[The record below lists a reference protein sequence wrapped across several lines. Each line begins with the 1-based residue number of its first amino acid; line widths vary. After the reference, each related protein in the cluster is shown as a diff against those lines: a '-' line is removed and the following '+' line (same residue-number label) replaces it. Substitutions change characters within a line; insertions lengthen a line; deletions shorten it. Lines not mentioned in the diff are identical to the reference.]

1 MRFLIFYNYVVM
13 KKKGNY
19 TYLKMKMISGT
30 FYLPLLYL
38 EKLREILRGIHSIR
52 CLLLCIYVYMYGE

>member
-13 KKKGNY
+13 KKMGNY

-30 FYLPLLYL
+30 FISTFTYI
-38 EKLREILRGIHSIR
+38 EKLGEILRGVHSIHY
-52 CLLLCIYVYMYGE
+52 LLLCIYSTYGE